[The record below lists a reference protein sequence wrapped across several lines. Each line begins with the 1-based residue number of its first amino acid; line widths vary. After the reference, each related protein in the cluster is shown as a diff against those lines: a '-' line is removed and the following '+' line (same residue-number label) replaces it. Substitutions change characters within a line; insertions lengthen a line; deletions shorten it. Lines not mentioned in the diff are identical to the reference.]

1 MRADPL
7 FRRAVLAAAALAAA
21 GAAFGY
27 DIIRAGSPARIV
39 RWPAGTVTF
48 QVKVGSS
55 RTLIDGSNFTTS
67 FGSAISA
74 WNAVIANVQLVGNPA
89 AEGPGGE
96 NNGINEVFFA
106 PNIYGDAFGENTLA
120 VTTSFR
126 SSSPRPDGTLART
139 QSDIIFNNAR
149 TWDSYRGARRTG
161 IVDFQRVAIHE
172 LGHSLGLDHP
182 DEAGQTVSAI
192 MNSRVSDIDALRQ
205 DDIDGAQFLYGT
217 PGAVTRP
224 ANNDFANAATVT
236 LATTAIPYTARLT
249 ASSTNANKES
259 GEPNHAPNETG
270 GASIWW
276 RWTAPANGRLVVTT
290 AESNFDT
297 LLGVYTGSA
306 VGSLTQLGANDDSVT
321 PEQDPSPTRPRT
333 SIVTLNNIVNGT
345 TYFFAVDGWQG
356 EWGSVVLNV
365 EFTPEL
371 PPVIST
377 QPQSQSVLTGAAV
390 TFSVTASGSGTLAY
404 QWSRNGTAISGAT
417 SASLALTNVQPA
429 DAGTYTVRVSNA
441 NGSVTSNGATLTVAA
456 PSAPVFTTQPVGATT
471 TVGSAISLSA
481 AANGVPSPT
490 YQWRRNGT
498 DIAGATAATYGVA
511 SAQVADSGTYT
522 VVATNSVGSVTSN
535 AVTVTVSAVVV
546 PPPSSGGGGGG
557 GGGGGS
563 PSVAFAGLAAAALLA
578 RALRRRG

>member
-1 MRADPL
+1 MRAESL
-7 FRRAVLAAAALAAA
+7 LRRAALAAAALAAG
-21 GAAFGY
+21 GAALGY
-27 DIIRAGSPARIV
+27 DIIRAGSPTRIV
-39 RWPAGTVTF
+39 RWPAGNVTF

-67 FGSAISA
+67 FGTAISA

-106 PNIYGDAFGENTLA
+106 ANIYGEAFGENTLA

-126 SSSPRPDGTLART
+126 SSTPRPDGTLART

-149 TWDSYRGARRTG
+149 TWDSYRGVRRSGTT
-161 IVDFQRVAIHE
+161 DFQRVAIHE

-217 PGAVTRP
+217 PGTVTRP
-224 ANNDFANAATVT
+224 ANNDFANASAVT
-236 LATTAIPYTARLT
+236 LATTTVPYTARIT
-249 ASSTNANKES
+249 ASSVNANRES
-259 GEPNHAPNETG
+259 GEPNHAPNEAG
-270 GASIWW
+270 GASVWW
-276 RWTAPANGRLVVTT
+276 RWTAPANGTLRVTT
-290 AESNFDT
+290 ADSNFDT

-333 SIVTLNNIVNGT
+333 SIVTLNGITSGT

-356 EWGSVVLNV
+356 EWGSVVLNI
-365 EFTPEL
+365 EFTPLL

-377 QPQSQSVLTGAAV
+377 QPQSQSVLVGSAV
-390 TFSVTASGSGTLAY
+390 TFSVTASGAGTLGY
-404 QWSRNGTAISGAT
+404 QWFRNGSAIAGAT
-417 SASLALTNVQPA
+417 SASLALTNVQAA
-429 DAGTYTVRVSNA
+429 DAGTYTVLVSNQ
-441 NGSVTSNGATLTVAA
+441 NGSVTSTGATLTVTA
-456 PSAPVFTTQPVGATT
+456 PSAPVITTQPVGVTT
-471 TVGSAISLSA
+471 TVGSSLSLSA
-481 AANGVPSPT
+481 VANGVPAPA

-498 DIAGATAATYGVA
+498 DIAGATAATYNVS
-511 SAQVADSGTYT
+511 SAQTADSGTYT
-522 VVATNSVGSVTSN
+522 VVVSNSAGSVTSN
-535 AVTVTVSAVVV
+535 AVTVTVNAVVV
-546 PPPSSGGGGGG
+546 PPPSTGGGGG

-563 PSVAFAGLAAAALLA
+563 PSLAFAGLAAAALLA